1 MDDLKGLFKKVAF
14 YSAVALGYVVFSAMD
29 LEFTRRGRVISFE
42 EDPFSFCLIFFL
54 LAIVPLLALVVSSV
68 LYVSSNSGGNSWL
81 NKRLRESA
89 ANYHKAKKEAEE
101 YNS

>member
-1 MDDLKGLFKKVAF
+1 MGELKGLLKKIAF
-14 YSAVALGYVVFSAMD
+14 FSAVVLGYVVFSAMD

-54 LAIVPLLALVVSSV
+54 LAIVPLLALVVSSI
-68 LYVSSNSGGNSWL
+68 LYVNSNSDGNSGL
-81 NKRLRESA
+81 NKKLRESA
-89 ANYHKAKKEAEE
+89 ANYQKAKKEAEE